1 MDELI
6 DRFLEYLETEKNVSE
21 HTLRAYS
28 SDLRQFHQ
36 FLGYDVEF
44 HPDEVSHLK
53 LRRFLAHLRED
64 SCSKTTINR
73 KLSSLR
79 AFYRYLIREQLCKHN
94 PLDAVRSPKRE
105 RKLPNFLTSEEVL
118 ALLEAPDKATLKGRR
133 DRAILETFYSSGLRI
148 SELVGLDI
156 DDIDFMGEVLVVRG
170 KGKRIKD
177 GDKHPSPRDST
188 DYGMMTVET
197 KLRQHKFFIK
207 NNLQFRNIDGYLVL
221 TGTPRVSIIGAH
233 PKDFKVTMQPRKH
246 IGAGKQA
253 KFKIGFTPRKPGLR
267 RAIIRIENN
276 DPERD
281 PYRFAIQGL
290 ALVYQPDLALK
301 RKGQKKFRG
310 SNVYEP
316 KA

>member
-53 LRRFLAHLRED
+53 LRRFLAHLREG

-94 PLDAVRSPKRE
+94 PLDTVRSPKRE

-156 DDIDFMGEVLVVRG
+156 DDIDFMGELLVVRG
-170 KGKRIKD
+170 KGKKERQVPIGPHALQAIKAYLQSRGLQCPD
-177 GDKHPSPRDST
+177 DRRDETALFLNKSWARLSDRSVRRMLDVYIAKCGLSHKVSPHTLRHTFATHLLDNGADLRSVQELLGHSSLAATQVYAHVTTERLRKLYDK
-188 DYGMMTVET
+188 
-197 KLRQHKFFIK
+197 
-207 NNLQFRNIDGYLVL
+207 
-221 TGTPRVSIIGAH
+221 AH
-233 PKDFKVTMQPRKH
+233 P
-246 IGAGKQA
+246 
-253 KFKIGFTPRKPGLR
+253 
-267 RAIIRIENN
+267 RA
-276 DPERD
+276 
-281 PYRFAIQGL
+281 
-290 ALVYQPDLALK
+290 
-301 RKGQKKFRG
+301 
-310 SNVYEP
+310 
-316 KA
+316 